1 MKYAAFNNAINII
14 DSKLLEGTNLILSG
28 NGRYNFINTFI
39 ECILPDMMNNCFKN
53 PL

>member
-14 DSKLLEGTNLILSG
+14 DSKLLEGTNLILFG